1 MCLGCTENLFQDA
14 AGKEEVRGSRRAE
27 ENWKNKNMPCVS
39 IPKGVSSR
47 STRNIPRK
55 AQLQRL
61 RFSYDWNNSHLCV
74 TCWQNCWLVFYH
86 VFQDFRICLC
96 QNPEAKHSED
106 IYCSA
111 CKNQFC
117 LNWLLWFVLSLLFTF
132 YFLICGV
139 QPLWILKLAWG
150 LKNQD
155 MDSLMP
161 QMQQDMVK
169 PIITDWYEQGIV
181 ITTTRRS
188 L

>member
-1 MCLGCTENLFQDA
+1 MPGAALRFCGYQHLHISREDLPSTTLPIAEESQQIAVCLDCTGKLFQDA

-39 IPKGVSSR
+39 IPQGVSSR
-47 STRNIPRK
+47 SSRNIPRK

-96 QNPEAKHSED
+96 QNPEVKHSED

-111 CKNQFC
+111 CKKQFC
-117 LNWLLWFVLSLLFTF
+117 LNWLLWFLLSLLFTS

-139 QPLWILKLAWG
+139 QPLWI
-150 LKNQD
+150 
-155 MDSLMP
+155 
-161 QMQQDMVK
+161 
-169 PIITDWYEQGIV
+169 
-181 ITTTRRS
+181 RS
-188 L
+188 